1 MMHQVISLC
10 FSVQDKGLSFQYVK
24 PCGHQK
30 RTNKTIEI
38 RLKLFNAP
46 VFIKDENTDF
56 VSFFPSLFLC
66 VCQWFEMEFSWW
78 TDAFVIYWQS

>member
-1 MMHQVISLC
+1 M
-10 FSVQDKGLSFQYVK
+10 K

-46 VFIKDENTDF
+46 VFIKDENTNF
-56 VSFFPSLFLC
+56 VSFFPCVFFLFPVSGLKWNFLDEL
-66 VCQWFEMEFSWW
+66 VLS
-78 TDAFVIYWQS
+78 

>member
-10 FSVQDKGLSFQYVK
+10 FSVQGKRLNIQYVK

-30 RTNKTIEI
+30 RTNKTSEI

-46 VFIKDENTDF
+46 VFIKDENTNFF
-56 VSFFPSLFLC
+56 VSFFPSFFFH
-66 VCQWFEMEFSWW
+66 QWFEMEFS
-78 TDAFVIYWQS
+78 

>member
-1 MMHQVISLC
+1 M
-10 FSVQDKGLSFQYVK
+10 QDKGLNIQYAK

-46 VFIKDENTDF
+46 VFIKDENTNF
-56 VSFFPSLFLC
+56 VSFFPSLF
-66 VCQWFEMEFSWW
+66 FSVSGLKWNFL
-78 TDAFVIYWQS
+78 DELVLS